1 MLRSNC
7 LKVIICM
14 VLIHMRSPF
23 YFRTQFFI
31 ILLIDQSS
39 MEGLTHRLFSNQ
51 FMTSPLELSYWL
63 SPNLMI
69 EVIPVRSIH
78 WKRGFSLMFQDAS
91 CAITVALPQSVWDH
105 GRRHCA
111 ASCLNGVLCRVLR
124 MAKALHGR
132 QFPDVALVL
141 YNRSG

>member
-63 SPNLMI
+63 NSNNDWSYTGPLDPL
-69 EVIPVRSIH
+69 ERV
-78 WKRGFSLMFQDAS
+78 FSLIFRTRAVPYSLRSHNVLGIMDDDIVQPPVLIEY
-91 CAITVALPQSVWDH
+91 CA
-105 GRRHCA
+105 GCCA
-111 ASCLNGVLCRVLR
+111 WLKPCMDDSSQT
-124 MAKALHGR
+124 LH
-132 QFPDVALVL
+132 
-141 YNRSG
+141 